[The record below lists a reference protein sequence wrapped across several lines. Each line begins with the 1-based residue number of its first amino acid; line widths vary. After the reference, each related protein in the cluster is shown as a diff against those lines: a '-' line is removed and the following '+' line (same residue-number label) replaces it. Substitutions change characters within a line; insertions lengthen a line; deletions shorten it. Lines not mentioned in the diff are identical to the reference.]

1 MIDVYPP
8 TPRCHRGMVFGES
21 ASHLAM
27 CKGNL
32 LSGCLSSLSSSGVQ
46 GRRPPLRWLFDA
58 VSAKRRVAWA
68 RILLVLRHNLAFCS
82 FLFSFRSF
90 FILFSR
96 MFSGMSSL
104 EVYKNVLTK
113 TASKKRCCKKIL
125 SISLRAEVIH
135 GQ

>member
-1 MIDVYPP
+1 MCILYIFIYSMIDVYPP
-8 TPRCHRGMVFGES
+8 TPRCHRGMMFGES

-68 RILLVLRHNLAFCS
+68 RILLVLRHNLAFCFFVLIS
-82 FLFSFRSF
+82 IFFLFCF
-90 FILFSR
+90 
-96 MFSGMSSL
+96 
-104 EVYKNVLTK
+104 
-113 TASKKRCCKKIL
+113 
-125 SISLRAEVIH
+125 
-135 GQ
+135 Q